1 MIYFEWMSIK
11 GGFMDSRRLF
21 AMILA
26 VILTVAA
33 ASCSNEGGDVE
44 VNTGLAARIGDS
56 KITKAEVDERFEQLS
71 EKQKDDFKGKRGKAE
86 FLDKLIEEEIIY
98 KEAMNLKLQ
107 YDPEIKKVLRQ
118 AERNILVSE
127 YFNREILEKIDVAEE
142 EVEAYYEGN
151 LLEFTTRAVIK
162 AQHTF
167 TTSRKKAEEWKRRL
181 AGGEDISKIAKEESE
196 DELTS
201 THAGNLGYFNPGGY
215 IKFIGRSP
223 TWSDAV
229 NELEAQETSDIIE
242 FEKGF
247 SIVRVQEKNP
257 ERILPLSDVRQ
268 RIIEKLRAQ
277 GARSAYEIA
286 IARLKDSH
294 KPSNFLREE
303 LMASTRTPEQ
313 YWEIAQ
319 MESDPYER
327 IQYYRQIV
335 ELYPDHDYAPQALFM
350 IGFVYAE
357 ELQNKVEARRRL
369 DELLQKYP
377 DSEVAASAK
386 WMIDNM
392 NTPHPSFESFEN
404 MKEAM
409 EGEDSE

>member
-1 MIYFEWMSIK
+1 
-11 GGFMDSRRLF
+11 MDSRRLF

-33 ASCSNEGGDVE
+33 ASCSREEGDVKLK
-44 VNTGLAARIGDS
+44 TGLAAKIGDS
-56 KITKAEVDERFEQLS
+56 KITKDEVEERFEQLS
-71 EKQKDDFKGKRGKAE
+71 EKQKDDFKGKRGKVE

-98 KEAMNLKLQ
+98 VEAKNLNLQ
-107 YDPEIKKVLRQ
+107 HVPEIKKVLKQ

-142 EVEAYYEGN
+142 EIEAYYEGN
-151 LLEFTTRAVIK
+151 LLEFTTRALIK

-181 AGGEDISKIAKEESE
+181 ADGESISKIAKEESE
-196 DELTS
+196 DDLTAPQ
-201 THAGNLGYFNPGGY
+201 AGNLGYFNPGGY
-215 IKFIGRSP
+215 IKFIGRSQ

-229 NELEAQETSDIIE
+229 NELESQEISDIIE
-242 FEKGF
+242 FEKGY
-247 SIVRVQEKNP
+247 SIVRVSEKNP

-277 GARSAYEIA
+277 RARDTYEIA
-286 IARLKDSH
+286 IARLKDSYR
-294 KPSNFLREE
+294 PDNYLRDE
-303 LMASTRTPEQ
+303 LLEAVRSPEQ

-319 MESDPYER
+319 MESDSYER
-327 IQYYRQIV
+327 IQYYREIV
-335 ELYPDHDYAPQALFM
+335 EYYPDHKYAPQALFM

-357 ELQNKVEARRRL
+357 ELQNRVEARRRL

-377 DSEVAASAK
+377 DSEVAESAK

-392 NTPHPSFESFEN
+392 DTPHPSFESFES
-404 MKEAM
+404 MKKAM
-409 EGEDSE
+409 KDKDSE

>member
-1 MIYFEWMSIK
+1 
-11 GGFMDSRRLF
+11 MDSRRLF
-21 AMILA
+21 TMILA
-26 VILTVAA
+26 GILTLAA
-33 ASCSNEGGDVE
+33 ASCSREGGDVK
-44 VNTGLAARIGDS
+44 VTTGLAARIGDS
-56 KITKAEVDERFEQLS
+56 KITRDEVEERFDQLS
-71 EKQKDDFKGKRGKAE
+71 EKQKNDFKGKRVNAE
-86 FLDKLIEEEIIY
+86 FLDKLIEEESIY
-98 KEAMNLKLQ
+98 IEAKNMNLQ
-107 YDPEIKKVLRQ
+107 HVSEIKKVLKQ

-127 YFNREILEKIDVAEE
+127 YFNREILEKIDVPEE
-142 EVEAYYEGN
+142 EIEAYYEGN

-181 AGGEDISKIAKEESE
+181 AEGEDISGIAKEESE
-196 DELTS
+196 DDLTAQQ
-201 THAGNLGYFNPGGY
+201 AGNLGYFNPGGY

-223 TWSDAV
+223 TWSEAV
-229 NELEAQETSDIIE
+229 NELEAQEISDIIE
-242 FEKGF
+242 FEKGY
-247 SIVRVQEKNP
+247 SIVRVQSKNP

-268 RIIEKLRAQ
+268 KIIEKLRAQ
-277 GARSAYEIA
+277 RARDAYKIA
-286 IARLKDSH
+286 IARLKDSYS
-294 KPSNFLREE
+294 PNNYLREE
-303 LMASTRTPEQ
+303 LLAATRSPEQ

-319 MESDPYER
+319 MENDSYER

-335 ELYPDHDYAPQALFM
+335 EYYPDHQYAPQALFM

-377 DSEVAASAK
+377 DSEVAESAK

-404 MKEAM
+404 MKNAM
-409 EGEDSE
+409 EDEDSE